1 MTEKEKFDQ
10 ELLPHLEAL
19 HSFAYHLTYNE
30 EDAEDLVQE
39 TFIKAFKYLDHY
51 DEGTNAKAW
60 LFKILKNVYINE
72 FRKKNRRPR
81 QVDFEEASAYHD
93 GEDVAVVSYDDLRAE
108 LFDQIMG
115 DEVNQALQSIPEEFK
130 TIILLCDIE
139 DFTYQEIA
147 KILDIPVGTVRSRLF
162 RARNM
167 LKDKLKD
174 YAVTMGIK
182 DKRSDISTIEAE

>member
-115 DEVNQALQSIPEEFK
+115 DEVNLALQSIPEEFK

-174 YAVTMGIK
+174 YAVTVGIK
-182 DKRSDISTIEAE
+182 DKRSDLSTSESE

>member
-1 MTEKEKFDQ
+1 M
-10 ELLPHLEAL
+10 
-19 HSFAYHLTYNE
+19 
-30 EDAEDLVQE
+30 
-39 TFIKAFKYLDHY
+39 
-51 DEGTNAKAW
+51 
-60 LFKILKNVYINE
+60 YISMSLG
-72 FRKKNRRPR
+72 KNRRPR

>member
-1 MTEKEKFDQ
+1 M
-10 ELLPHLEAL
+10 
-19 HSFAYHLTYNE
+19 
-30 EDAEDLVQE
+30 
-39 TFIKAFKYLDHY
+39 
-51 DEGTNAKAW
+51 
-60 LFKILKNVYINE
+60 
-72 FRKKNRRPR
+72 
-81 QVDFEEASAYHD
+81 
-93 GEDVAVVSYDDLRAE
+93 AVVSYDDLRAE